1 MKSTY
6 CGVKANKEQNE
17 MINFEK
23 TEDGM
28 IHIYL
33 GSSDVAFTVKET
45 KEIIE
50 KLKYLTKNKW
60 KF

>member
-6 CGVKANKEQNE
+6 CGVKASKEQNE

-23 TEDGM
+23 TKDNL

-33 GSSDVAFTVKET
+33 ESSDVAFTKKEV

-50 KLKYLTKNKW
+50 KLKFLIKN
-60 KF
+60 

>member
-6 CGVKANKEQNE
+6 CGVKASKEQNE
-17 MINFEK
+17 MINFERK
-23 TEDGM
+23 EDGM

-50 KLKYLTKNKW
+50 KLKSLMK
-60 KF
+60 

>member
-1 MKSTY
+1 MKTKY
-6 CGVKANKEQNE
+6 CGIKANKIQNE

-33 GSSDVAFTVKET
+33 GSSDVAFTVKEI

-50 KLKYLTKNKW
+50 KLKYLVK
-60 KF
+60 

>member
-1 MKSTY
+1 MKPTY
-6 CGVKANKEQNE
+6 CGVKASKEQNE
-17 MINFEK
+17 MINFER

-45 KEIIE
+45 KEIID
-50 KLKYLTKNKW
+50 KLKNLIK
-60 KF
+60 

>member
-1 MKSTY
+1 MKNTY
-6 CGVKANKEQNE
+6 CGVKASKEQNE
-17 MINFEK
+17 MINFER

-28 IHIYL
+28 VHIYL

-50 KLKYLTKNKW
+50 KLKFLVK
-60 KF
+60 

>member
-6 CGVKANKEQNE
+6 CGVKASKEQNE

-23 TEDGM
+23 TKDNL

-33 GSSDVAFTVKET
+33 GSSDVAFTKKEVKE
-45 KEIIE
+45 IVE
-50 KLKYLTKNKW
+50 KLKFLIKN
-60 KF
+60 

>member
-6 CGVKANKEQNE
+6 CGVKASKEQNE
-17 MINFEK
+17 MINFETTK
-23 TEDGM
+23 DNL

-33 GSSDVAFTVKET
+33 GSSDVVFTKKEV

-50 KLKYLTKNKW
+50 KLKFLIKN
-60 KF
+60 

>member
-1 MKSTY
+1 MKTTY
-6 CGVKANKEQNE
+6 CGVKASKEQNE
-17 MINFEK
+17 MINFQR

-28 IHIYL
+28 IHVYL

-50 KLKYLTKNKW
+50 KLKSLVK
-60 KF
+60 

>member
-1 MKSTY
+1 MRETY
-6 CGVKANKEQNE
+6 CGVKASKDQNE
-17 MINFEK
+17 MINFQK
-23 TEDGM
+23 TQDGM

-50 KLKYLTKNKW
+50 KLKSIIKG
-60 KF
+60 